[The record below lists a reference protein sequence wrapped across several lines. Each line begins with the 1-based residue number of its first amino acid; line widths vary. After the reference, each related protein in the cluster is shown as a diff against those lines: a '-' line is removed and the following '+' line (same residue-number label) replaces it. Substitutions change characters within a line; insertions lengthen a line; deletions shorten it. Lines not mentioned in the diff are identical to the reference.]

1 MFGRKRQ
8 EERTEGKWRGC
19 DALGVGLSCSEWLQA
34 GRPEREA
41 LLGLTE
47 LSLSLPEPAVSLE
60 QCEQLVAELQSSVR
74 QAVQLYH
81 LVRVGHPP
89 VGRQSISEVL
99 NIQSI
104 MITLLH

>member
-1 MFGRKRQ
+1 M
-8 EERTEGKWRGC
+8 
-19 DALGVGLSCSEWLQA
+19 
-34 GRPEREA
+34 GRPERAA

-81 LVRVGHPP
+81 LVRIRHPL
-89 VGRQSISEVL
+89 VGRQSMSGML
-99 NIQSI
+99 SIQNI
-104 MITLLH
+104 MITLFH